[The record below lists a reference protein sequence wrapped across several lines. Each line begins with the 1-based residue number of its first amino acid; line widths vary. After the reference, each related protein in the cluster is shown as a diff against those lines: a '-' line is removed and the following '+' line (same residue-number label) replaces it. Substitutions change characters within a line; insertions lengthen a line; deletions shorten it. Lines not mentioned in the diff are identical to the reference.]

1 MSRNLCITA
10 VDGQT
15 GHLIAE
21 LLLTDPN
28 FSKRFKSVAG
38 LALDVEHEHVQQL
51 ESLGAAIVPHQP
63 GSERALTKQLKDM
76 GVDTICLIPPT
87 HPDKYDITFELINAA
102 RKANIPNVCFI
113 SAAGADLADP
123 KKQPRLHEFIALE
136 HLVLASKGDTSTKAG
151 HSPVVIRAG
160 FYAENLLLYAPQ
172 IREEHILPLPVG
184 ATHKLA
190 PIALGDI
197 AQVAAHVLSGEGPQ
211 GFADQHRGQLIVLT
225 GPMLAAG
232 DELATAA
239 GKALGFDVT
248 YENISQA
255 EAKRLL
261 KSHSELDSSE
271 MEFLLEYY
279 SLVREGKTNYIS
291 THAFHD
297 ITGTQP
303 TELEEVFKLY
313 AAEFQAQGGD
323 SQDGRVSKRRKTKK

>member
-38 LALDVEHEHVQQL
+38 LTLDIEHEHVQQL
-51 ESLGAAIVPHQP
+51 ESLGAVIVPHQP
-63 GSERALTKQLKDM
+63 GRERALTKQLKDLN
-76 GVDTICLIPPT
+76 VDTICLIPPT
-87 HPDKYDITFELINAA
+87 HPDKYDITFELINATK
-102 RKANIPNVCFI
+102 KANIPNVCFI
-113 SAAGADLADP
+113 SAAGADLADA

-136 HLVLASKGDTSTKAG
+136 HLVMAAKGDTSTKAG

-160 FYAENLLLYAPQ
+160 FYAENLLLYATQ

-184 ATHKLA
+184 DAHKFA

-211 GFADQHRGQLIVLT
+211 GFADEHRGQLIVLT

-232 DELATAA
+232 NEIATAA
-239 GKALGFDVT
+239 GKALGFDVK
-248 YENISQA
+248 YEDISQA
-255 EAKRLL
+255 EAKRVL

-297 ITGTQP
+297 ITGTHP

-313 AAEFQAQGGD
+313 AAEFQAQG
-323 SQDGRVSKRRKTKK
+323 DGSDGHVSKRRKTKK